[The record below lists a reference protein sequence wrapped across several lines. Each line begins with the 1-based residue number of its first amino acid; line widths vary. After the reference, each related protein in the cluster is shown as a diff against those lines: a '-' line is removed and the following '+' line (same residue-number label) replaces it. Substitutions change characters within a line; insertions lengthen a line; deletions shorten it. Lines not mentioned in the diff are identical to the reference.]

1 MNININ
7 SPICKISK
15 SDKIILDTNI
25 LLMVFYSKY
34 IQKDPKYKKGYQD
47 FVNKCLCNKNK
58 LYTTEININE
68 AFHVID
74 KTALDLYNNKYKT
87 SIGIKEFHKI
97 TSELIQ
103 LHEDMKVFYNCVKE
117 AIIILPS
124 GSLNEWI
131 TGFFS
136 NDAPLDL
143 YDYFLINATKNNN
156 IKNILTDDEDFIHD
170 KELIKELNI
179 LSQNSKIFNEKD

>member
-7 SPICKISK
+7 SPMCQISK
-15 SDKIILDTNI
+15 TDKIILDTNI

-47 FVNKCLCNKNK
+47 FVNKLLCNKNK
-58 LYTTEININE
+58 VYTTETNINE
-68 AFHVID
+68 ALHVID
-74 KTALDLYNNKYKT
+74 KTALDLYNKRNKT
-87 SIGIKEFHKI
+87 SLGLKEFHKI

-103 LHEDMKVFYNCVKE
+103 VHKDMKIFYNCIKE

-124 GSLNEWI
+124 GNLNEWI
-131 TGFFS
+131 TEYFS

-143 YDYFLINATKNNN
+143 YDYFLINVAKTNT
-156 IKNILTDDEDFIHD
+156 IKNILTDDEDFIYSS
-170 KELIKELNI
+170 ELIEGLNI
-179 LSQNSKIFNEKD
+179 LSQNSKIFNKKD